1 MTAIG
6 TFPKI
11 TQVCDQGHRNA
22 RAVKAGAAI
31 KAGMVTAYADAGGSD
46 TVVPHVKGTTAS
58 IAGVA
63 AYDIASGAWGT
74 IYLNGAIVY
83 VANADDGTGI
93 DAGAVVEGNENALGG
108 TVSAAAYA
116 LTTAVD
122 EEYKNDL
129 LGYAIED
136 IAGGATGRVMINI
149 GVTARNIG
157 P

>member
-1 MTAIG
+1 MADIG
-6 TFPKI
+6 TFPTI

-22 RAVKAGAAI
+22 RAVKAGADI
-31 KAGMVTAYADAGGSD
+31 KAGMVVAYADTGVTD
-46 TVVPHVKGTTAS
+46 TVHPHIKGTTAS

-63 AYDIASGAWGT
+63 MYDIASGSWGT
-74 IYLNGAIVY
+74 ILTNGAIVY
-83 VANADDGTGI
+83 VANADDTTGI
-93 DAGAVVEGNENALGG
+93 DAGAVVEGNDNAVGG
-108 TVSAAAYA
+108 TVSAAAYE
-116 LTTAVD
+116 LTTAEG